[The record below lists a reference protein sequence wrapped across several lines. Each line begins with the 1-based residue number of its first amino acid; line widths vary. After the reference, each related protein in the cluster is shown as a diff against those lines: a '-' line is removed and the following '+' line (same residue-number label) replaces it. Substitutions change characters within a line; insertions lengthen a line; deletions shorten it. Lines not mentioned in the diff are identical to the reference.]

1 MAVGSGRL
9 VGVPQ
14 TEADS
19 NVILFEDDAAPGC
32 AFPGLLVDSRGIDDL
47 TLR

>member
-1 MAVGSGRL
+1 MGSGRL

-19 NVILFEDDAAPGC
+19 NVILFGDDVAPAC
-32 AFPGLLVDSRGIDDL
+32 TFPGLLVDSRGIYDL

>member
-1 MAVGSGRL
+1 MGSARL

-19 NVILFEDDAAPGC
+19 NVILLEDDAAPGC
-32 AFPGLLVDSRGIDDL
+32 AFPGLLVDSRCIDDL